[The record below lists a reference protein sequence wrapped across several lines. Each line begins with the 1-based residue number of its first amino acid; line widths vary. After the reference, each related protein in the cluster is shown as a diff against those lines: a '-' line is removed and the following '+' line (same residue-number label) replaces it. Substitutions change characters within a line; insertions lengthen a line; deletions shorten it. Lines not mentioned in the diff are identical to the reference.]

1 MILQPVLS
9 DISDYD
15 LLINH
20 SFPVTLLDRSLKQS
34 FCPVVQSDNLMR
46 TEELAQLI
54 VEKGYQQVI
63 HFTEPIQAVSP
74 RYERYMAMKFINRIM
89 KRAFFF
95 LGLLENKIKN
105 LEV

>member
-1 MILQPVLS
+1 MKYNIDALILQPVLS

-15 LLINH
+15 LLINR

-34 FCPVVQSDNLMR
+34 SWLVVQSDNLMR

-63 HFTEPIQAVSP
+63 HFTGSIQAVSP

-89 KRAFFF
+89 KRTFF
-95 LGLLENKIKN
+95 
-105 LEV
+105 